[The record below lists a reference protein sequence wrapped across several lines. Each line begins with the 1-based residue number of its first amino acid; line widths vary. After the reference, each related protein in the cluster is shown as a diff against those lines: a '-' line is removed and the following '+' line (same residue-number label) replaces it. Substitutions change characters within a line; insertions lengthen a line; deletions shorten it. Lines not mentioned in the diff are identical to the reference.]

1 MEKNSYQQNVDEEID
16 LRALLSLILRNK
28 IFIGVIAFI
37 SFLMACIYSLT
48 LKKVWEGQFQIV
60 LNSQKST
67 RISTLDPALSS
78 LIGIDKK
85 SNDLSTEV
93 GILESPSVLMPVYD
107 FVNREN
113 AKNMTRQSAFKKWK
127 SNLDVKLQKGTTIL
141 NITYRD
147 NNKELILPTLKKISL
162 IYQDYSK
169 KTKERGDELTKI
181 YLTDQIN
188 FFREKSANS
197 LKAAQNYAIDQNLS
211 FFQNNPQNNSA
222 SNLIENSEY
231 DSQDFNPLFD
241 SIINIE
247 NIRVSAANE
256 ITKINLQ
263 IKKINE
269 LDPSDYESLQYFGST
284 IEALSNE
291 GLPQQLKEI
300 EGELVDLRTKFTEN
314 DPSIIRLLQKRKLT
328 IDLLKSRAIKY
339 LKIAKL
345 EAEATMEAAM
355 KPKGVILKYRELT
368 REAARDERTLFALEN
383 DIRMLNLE
391 KAKISDP
398 WQLITQPTLIK
409 NPVAPSRKKIGLLG
423 LLAGGFLGI
432 LISFYKEKN
441 SDKVFS
447 IRHIENLTST
457 KLIERFSQNDNFIE
471 SKEVIFLKE
480 FLINEEA
487 RNIAF
492 ISFDEINISYLKKLI
507 EFLIKESKINIKINL
522 ITSQNKLADIKSAD
536 TTILFASLKYTS
548 CSEIQSLNNRIRLL
562 NKSLEGFIL
571 LEQ

>member
-1 MEKNSYQQNVDEEID
+1 M
-16 LRALLSLILRNK
+16 
-28 IFIGVIAFI
+28 
-37 SFLMACIYSLT
+37 
-48 LKKVWEGQFQIV
+48 
-60 LNSQKST
+60 
-67 RISTLDPALSS
+67 
-78 LIGIDKK
+78 
-85 SNDLSTEV
+85 
-93 GILESPSVLMPVYD
+93 
-107 FVNREN
+107 
-113 AKNMTRQSAFKKWK
+113 
-127 SNLDVKLQKGTTIL
+127 
-141 NITYRD
+141 
-147 NNKELILPTLKKISL
+147 
-162 IYQDYSK
+162 
-169 KTKERGDELTKI
+169 
-181 YLTDQIN
+181 
-188 FFREKSANS
+188 
-197 LKAAQNYAIDQNLS
+197 
-211 FFQNNPQNNSA
+211 
-222 SNLIENSEY
+222 
-231 DSQDFNPLFD
+231 
-241 SIINIE
+241 
-247 NIRVSAANE
+247 SAANE